1 MKTVLDVETTWAVK
15 NDDRNPSPY
24 LPGNKLVS
32 VGVACYNDDNTFIGS
47 RYFFFNHADLKND
60 DLVKENTARLKAIL
74 AKTTLL
80 ICHHVK
86 FDLAWI
92 RECGFEYDGNVFCTM
107 IAEYMLQRGVK
118 SSLALEDLCSKYG
131 LTQKRVDLIQPY
143 YEKGMHFYDIPMGI
157 TETYGMGDINS
168 TWGLYL
174 AQCGQYLRPA
184 NRGLVKIRDWMFRF
198 CKALTRI
205 EAAGIKIDLVELEK
219 IKKEYTLEYKTIE
232 DRLHD
237 IVHQVHGDKKINF
250 NSPEQLSEF
259 IYGVKVIDKPQW
271 TERFGIKV
279 VQRGAVSKRARPKL
293 KESTLKQ
300 SIAELTTPVLKTRA
314 MACPACEGNGIVNQ
328 VLRSGK
334 IGNRLIKCKS
344 CSGNKI
350 VYTTDGTPG
359 SLGLIFLAD
368 VSMAT
373 SGGFKTD
380 KSLIEKAKLDLD
392 RKKYALAWEF
402 LELIHKLNQ
411 ISTYLDTFI
420 GGIERNVGRDEI
432 LHPEFMQC
440 VTATG
445 RLSSRNPNFQ
455 NQPRGGTFPVRRC
468 IVSRFDG
475 GRIIEADYKALEYRC
490 AVSLARDEAG
500 RQDIL
505 TGVDAHIV
513 TKDIIGCNRQD
524 AKPHTFKPLYGGST
538 GSENE
543 QRYYAFF
550 MDKHSGIAKWH
561 EFLQNEAIR
570 DKRIKLP
577 TGREYAF
584 PLARRL
590 FHGGS
595 TFATQI
601 KNYPV
606 QGFATGDI
614 VPLASVIVVEEMVAR
629 KLRSVV
635 INEVHDNL
643 LVDTYPGEEDTIIR
657 LLKERMEGVSD
668 ILMSEWNYD
677 IWVPLTVEIK
687 IGYNNLDMQEIKL

>member
-1 MKTVLDVETTWAVK
+1 MKTVLDVETTWIIK
-15 NDDRNPSPY
+15 NDDRNPSSH

-32 VGVACYNDDNTFIGS
+32 VGVACYNDDNTYIGS
-47 RYFFFNHADLKND
+47 RYFFFNHADLDND
-60 DLVKENTARLKAIL
+60 ELVKENTARLKNIL

-92 RECGFEYDGNVFCTM
+92 RECGFKYDGDVFCTM

-118 SSLALEDLCSKYG
+118 APLSLEDLCNRYG
-131 LTQKRVDLIQPY
+131 LAQKRVDLIQPY
-143 YEKGMHFYDIPMGI
+143 YDKGLHFYDIPMGI
-157 TETYGMGDINS
+157 TETYGLGDINS
-168 TWGLYL
+168 TWELYL
-174 AQCGQYLRPA
+174 AQCTQYRRPA
-184 NRGLVKIRDWMFRF
+184 NQGLVKIRDWMFRF
-198 CKALTRI
+198 CKALTQLER
-205 EAAGIKIDLVELEK
+205 AGIKIDLVELAK
-219 IKKEYTLEYKTIE
+219 IKKEYTEEYNHIE
-232 DRLHD
+232 KRLHE
-237 IVHQVHGDKKINF
+237 IVYEVHGDKKINF

-259 IYGVKVIDKPQW
+259 IYGVKVVDKDQW
-271 TERFGIKV
+271 SERFGIKV

-293 KESTLKQ
+293 KESTLKRT
-300 SIAELTTPVLKTRA
+300 IEELTTPVLKTRA
-314 MACPACEGNGIVNQ
+314 MACPSCDGKGMVNQ
-328 VLRSGK
+328 VLSSGK
-334 IGNRLIKCKS
+334 IGNRLIKCKT
-344 CSGNKI
+344 CFNNKI
-350 VYTTDGTPG
+350 IYTTDGETG
-359 SLGLIFLAD
+359 SLGLIFLAE
-368 VSMAT
+368 VSQAT

-380 KSLIEKAKLDLD
+380 KSLIEKAKLDLNRD
-392 RKKYALAWEF
+392 KYPLAWEF

-420 GGIERNVGRDEI
+420 GGIERNVGADEI

-468 IVSRFDG
+468 IVSRFPG
-475 GRIIEADYKALEYRC
+475 GCITEADYKALEYRC

-500 RQDIL
+500 KADINS
-505 TGVDAHIV
+505 GVDAHTV

-538 GSENE
+538 GSERE
-543 QRYYAFF
+543 QEYYTFF
-550 MDKHSGIAKWH
+550 LSKHSGIAKWH
-561 EFLQNEAIR
+561 ESLQNEAIR

-584 PLARRL
+584 PLAKRL

-595 TFATQI
+595 TFGTQI

-614 VPLASVIVVEEMVAR
+614 VPIACVIVVEEIIAR

-643 LVDTYPGEEDTIIR
+643 IVDTYPGEEEVIQR
-657 LLKERMEGVSD
+657 LLKRRMEGVAE
-668 ILMSEWNYD
+668 ILMAEWGYD
-677 IWVPLTVEIK
+677 MWVPLTVELK
-687 IGYNNLDMQEIKL
+687 SGKNNLDMQEIVL